1 MGLPCKCSHV
11 KQQYNQL
18 HHLPYRVEG
27 HYLTQELAYE
37 HPLMSL
43 V

>member
-1 MGLPCKCSHV
+1 MQWFLSKAIA
-11 KQQYNQL
+11 QYNQL
-18 HHLPYRVEG
+18 HHLPYRMEG
-27 HYLTQELAYE
+27 QYLTQKLANE

>member
-1 MGLPCKCSHV
+1 
-11 KQQYNQL
+11 L
-18 HHLPYRVEG
+18 HHLPYRMEG
-27 HYLTQELAYE
+27 QYLTQKLANE